1 MENKQQELIEKIK
14 QQTNELWETIET
26 ARANKLNIYLDFGF
40 ERAKPEIVITEVLFS
55 QGQY

>member
-14 QQTNELWETIET
+14 QQSVELWETIEE
-26 ARANKLNIYLDFGF
+26 ARVNKLNIYLDFGC
-40 ERAKPEIVITEVLFS
+40 ERSKPEIVITEVLFS